1 MRKNPIFNYFD
12 MLNMAQKS
20 YGKLLSPLCKE
31 EGLPRNE
38 LDILLFL
45 FNNPGYDRA
54 ADIVAH
60 RGIAKSH
67 VSLSVTT
74 LEQRQLLHRNF
85 DPSDRRS
92 AHLALTEAGEK
103 IAMRARG
110 LQEQFFSAIYQD
122 ISEEEFAAWKRFIA
136 TVYENICQ
144 LDGALSI
151 DENLNKD

>member
-1 MRKNPIFNYFD
+1 MKPIKIAAFFD
-12 MLNMAQKS
+12 ILGQSQKVYS
-20 YGKLLSPLCKE
+20 KLLEPVCRKWDLTRSE
-31 EGLPRNE
+31 V
-38 LDILLFL
+38 DVLLFL
-45 FNNPGYDRA
+45 YNNPQYDRA

-74 LEQRQLLHRNF
+74 LEQRQLLRRNF
-85 DPSDRRS
+85 DPSDRRT

-110 LQEQFFSAIYQD
+110 LQEQFFSALYQGV
-122 ISEEEFAAWKRFIA
+122 SEEEFAAWKRFTA
-136 TVYENICQ
+136 TVYENIRQ
-144 LDGALSI
+144 LDGVLST